1 MVVRVIV
8 SGVIMYVL
16 IDVSV
21 VERVIVMAE
30 GVIVFVIAV
39 GMIVV
44 VVN

>member
-30 GVIVFVIAV
+30 GVVVFVIAV

>member
-21 VERVIVMAE
+21 VERVIVMAQ